1 MAASFYLRSPS
12 SAKILVVALRSF
24 LRYLEYKGLTTFP
37 LDKAVP
43 AVAGWALSSLPKHL
57 AAEQVQNQS
66 TYSSGEVALTGAE
79 ESASDIVI
87 LIDTEIGEASN
98 WRVAQRSSIVDVP
111 PVLFWNDLE
120 PVLKY
125 AKLTANNKQV
135 EPSLSN

>member
-1 MAASFYLRSPS
+1 M
-12 SAKILVVALRSF
+12 
-24 LRYLEYKGLTTFP
+24 
-37 LDKAVP
+37 
-43 AVAGWALSSLPKHL
+43 
-57 AAEQVQNQS
+57 
-66 TYSSGEVALTGAE
+66 GAE